1 MIKADESSRIA
12 TDHVSKERPVGRI
25 GSPLPRARVL
35 TREWTVIVEPGP
47 PAKGDTVRVPGY
59 GQIPT
64 GATDSRAPTCIFPT
78 QVGTWASGSIEDTE
92 GWGSGL
98 SVTLESELGMIATR
112 ETDWLEQRR
121 ATLAKKKAK
130 DL

>member
-1 MIKADESSRIA
+1 MQKPELKQRREPLGCTQDWKSSSPRA
-12 TDHVSKERPVGRI
+12 SSDAGMDRQRRPVR
-25 GSPLPRARVL
+25 R
-35 TREWTVIVEPGP
+35 
-47 PAKGDTVRVPGY
+47 AKGDTVRVPGY

-64 GATDSRAPTCIFPT
+64 GATDSRAPTWIFPT